1 MNENYEWRNSIKGL
15 PQKKNHLY
23 QNNKLPLINKLFKNF
38 SILVLICLFINTQSF
53 AETAT
58 IGAVTTTSSIILSIK
73 EDASSSTPL
82 NELEPVLPTF
92 CSAAISQGTLVPTGD
107 FQQTASVSSG
117 ATHYW
122 AVSLTAGTSYTFSN
136 CVDDGG
142 TFEDTILILYHGT
155 EYVSSED
162 DTCLI
167 NPSITYTPIESGL
180 YYIYL
185 AHYDCG
191 NLVANQKISYRDNLI
206 GLNPCLS
213 TTALNGYNVNNT
225 AELSGP
231 GVYNNNACNYS
242 TPGLE
247 KIFTFTPTVTGQH
260 TINQQSSVSWVDYM
274 YKPASNGCSSEG
286 WLCIGDLYEI
296 GVSSTFSLTS
306 GIEYYIMLDS
316 ESTSGGGVVFNI
328 SVDEPEPTFPSNN
341 DCGEAIALSCG
352 DSVAGTTIGATDS
365 GLGSPS
371 CSGGTPNDVF
381 YTLNVVAGNEYTIS
395 VNGDDYDAVI
405 VLYSGTCDGLSE
417 VDCADNGFSAGVA
430 ESTTFTATETETI
443 LIRTYDWSSSQGSF
457 TISVACSSS
466 CTPMNWYADND
477 GDGYGTDA
485 SLVEACDAPATNYV
499 LLTGDCDDA
508 NGAINPGAFEFCWNN
523 IDDNCD
529 GALSEDCTPIVVNM
543 DTPSGFMIPT
553 MATHIRAFAYDY
565 PGVKQYRFSITNT
578 TTGIT
583 VEVIRPTKYVTIPAA
598 ISNFST
604 SYTVRASAVVNGE
617 LVPYAGNIITVTTPS
632 VATVKLHSSV
642 CGVTLNSLGQT
653 IRSTWGQNATSYTFR
668 ARVANVG
675 PASPASIDYFYTA
688 AQSNVYTSMNAFAGL
703 VPQYG
708 ASYAISVSFDYVD
721 IATGDTV
728 SSGYGDE
735 CLVKM
740 PSIPTIGLI
749 SPMCGSTLSTKGQT
763 IIAAHTTGASAY
775 QLQVRET
782 GGSIYYEN
790 AASASP
796 YSNLMSF
803 PGLTIADGT
812 SYSIS
817 ARVQV
822 MIDGVP
828 TWSAYG
834 AECVL
839 ITPSAMLLRTIDVP
853 FTAVAYPNPFTNSF
867 LLDVKSSNT
876 SNVDI
881 TVYDMLGRLV
891 EQRQVSANEL
901 ETTTIGS
908 NYPAG
913 IYNVVIAQDTD
924 TKTVR
929 VIKR

>member
-1 MNENYEWRNSIKGL
+1 M
-15 PQKKNHLY
+15 
-23 QNNKLPLINKLFKNF
+23 
-38 SILVLICLFINTQSF
+38 LVSV
-53 AETAT
+53 
-58 IGAVTTTSSIILSIK
+58 IGAAQPGTL
-73 EDASSSTPL
+73 D
-82 NELEPVLPTF
+82 PTF
-92 CSAAISQGTLVPTGD
+92 NPLGTGANNGVLASAIQSDGKIIIGGQFTNYNGTAKNRIARLNSD
-107 FQQTASVSSG
+107 
-117 ATHYW
+117 
-122 AVSLTAGTSYTFSN
+122 
-136 CVDDGG
+136 G
-142 TFEDTILILYHGT
+142 TF
-155 EYVSSED
+155 
-162 DTCLI
+162 
-167 NPSITYTPIESGL
+167 
-180 YYIYL
+180 
-185 AHYDCG
+185 
-191 NLVANQKISYRDNLI
+191 
-206 GLNPCLS
+206 
-213 TTALNGYNVNNT
+213 
-225 AELSGP
+225 
-231 GVYNNNACNYS
+231 
-242 TPGLE
+242 
-247 KIFTFTPTVTGQH
+247 
-260 TINQQSSVSWVDYM
+260 
-274 YKPASNGCSSEG
+274 
-286 WLCIGDLYEI
+286 
-296 GVSSTFSLTS
+296 
-306 GIEYYIMLDS
+306 
-316 ESTSGGGVVFNI
+316 
-328 SVDEPEPTFPSNN
+328 
-341 DCGEAIALSCG
+341 
-352 DSVAGTTIGATDS
+352 
-365 GLGSPS
+365 
-371 CSGGTPNDVF
+371 
-381 YTLNVVAGNEYTIS
+381 
-395 VNGDDYDAVI
+395 
-405 VLYSGTCDGLSE
+405 
-417 VDCADNGFSAGVA
+417 
-430 ESTTFTATETETI
+430 
-443 LIRTYDWSSSQGSF
+443 
-457 TISVACSSS
+457 
-466 CTPMNWYADND
+466 
-477 GDGYGTDA
+477 DA
-485 SLVEACDAPATNYV
+485 SLVTVCNALVTTIVIQPDGKVIIGGNFTNVNGTLGTNRITRLNADGTIDASFNSGVGANQSVTSIN
-499 LLTGDCDDA
+499 LLPGGQILICGDFTEYNGVVRNSIARLNADGTIDNSFDPGVGA
-508 NGAINPGAFEFCWNN
+508 NGVILNSKLQSDGKIVVSGNFTTFDGTSRKRVARLNADGSLDVSFDPGTGANNDIHGLAIQSDGKILIGGNFGNFNGVTKKRIARLNADGSLDNTFTIGTGADKRVYEIIILSDGKIVMAGNFDVYNGATRNKMAVLNTDGTLDTSFNIGTGFVGLVRSLIKQQAYDELIVGGEFTSYNGTAINRIARINSRAN
-523 IDDNCD
+523 VI
-529 GALSEDCTPIVVNM
+529 VNM
-543 DTPSGFMIPT
+543 DTPTGYVLPT
-553 MATHIRAFAYDY
+553 IATHVRAFEYEAT
-565 PGVKQYRFSITNT
+565 GVKTYRFRITNN
-578 TTGIT
+578 TTGA
-583 VEVIRPTKYVTIPAA
+583 VAEVLRPTKYVTIPST
-598 ISNFST
+598 ISNYNT
-604 SYTVRASAVVNGE
+604 SYTITASAVIDGQPI
-617 LVPYAGNIITVTTPS
+617 PYLGNTIIVSTPG
-632 VATVKLHSSV
+632 VDKVKLHSSV

-668 ARVANVG
+668 ARIANVG
-675 PASPASIDYFYTA
+675 PASPASIEYFYTA